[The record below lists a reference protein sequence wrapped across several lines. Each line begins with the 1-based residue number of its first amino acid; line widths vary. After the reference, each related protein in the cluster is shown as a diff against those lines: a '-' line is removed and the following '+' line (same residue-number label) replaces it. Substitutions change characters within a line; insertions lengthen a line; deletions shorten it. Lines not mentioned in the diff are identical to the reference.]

1 VLFGLTRGG
10 VITDMM
16 QTPTVMT
23 GPEPTPPP
31 QDETYTDALL
41 SDETTMELVVR
52 AREGD
57 RMAVEALLQRCLPSL
72 TRWAHGRLPAS
83 ARGALDTGDLVQE
96 AALHALRRLDVFEP
110 RHVGAMQAYLRLS
123 VINRIRD
130 EVRRVTRHP
139 APVELPPDHP
149 ADATSPLEFA
159 IQAESYERYRQAL
172 AAMNARHR
180 EIVVAR
186 VELQW
191 SLAEIAQ
198 RFGMRTADAARMAV
212 SRALKRLSAHMAGKE
227 S

>member
-1 VLFGLTRGG
+1 
-10 VITDMM
+10 MM
-16 QTPTVMT
+16 HTESVMT
-23 GPEPTPPP
+23 GPEPTQPPR
-31 QDETYTDALL
+31 DERYPDALL

-72 TRWAHGRLPAS
+72 TRWAHGRLPPS
-83 ARGALDTGDLVQE
+83 ARGSLDTGDLVQE

-110 RHVGAMQAYLRLS
+110 RHVGAMQAYLRQS

-139 APVELPPDHP
+139 APVELPPDHA
-149 ADATSPLEFA
+149 ADATSPLEAA
-159 IQAESYERYRQAL
+159 IEAESYERYRQAL
-172 AAMNARHR
+172 SAMNPRHR

-186 VELQW
+186 VEMQW

-212 SRALKRLSAHMAGKE
+212 SRALKRLSSEMAPRE

>member
-1 VLFGLTRGG
+1 MIATRTM
-10 VITDMM
+10 TDVD
-16 QTPTVMT
+16 QPFS
-23 GPEPTPPP
+23 GS
-31 QDETYTDALL
+31 DSLL
-41 SDETTMELVVR
+41 SDEPTIELVLK
-52 AREGD
+52 ARNGD
-57 RMAVEALLQRCLPSL
+57 RTAVEALLQRCLPSL

-83 ARGALDTGDLVQE
+83 VRGALDTGDLVQE

-110 RHVGAMQAYLRLS
+110 RHVGAMQAYLRQS

-149 ADATSPLEFA
+149 ADATSPLESA
-159 IQAESYERYRQAL
+159 IEAESYERYRAAL
-172 AAMNARHR
+172 STMTSRHR

-191 SLAEIAQ
+191 SLAEIAE

-212 SRALKRLSAHMAGKE
+212 SRALKRLSAQMAGKE

>member
-1 VLFGLTRGG
+1 M
-10 VITDMM
+10 I
-16 QTPTVMT
+16 QTPSVMT
-23 GPEPTPPP
+23 GPERTQPP
-31 QDETYTDALL
+31 QREAYTDALL
-41 SDETTMELVVR
+41 SDETTLELVVR

-72 TRWAHGRLPAS
+72 TRWAHGRLPAA
-83 ARGALDTGDLVQE
+83 ARGSLDTGDLVQE

-110 RHVGAMQAYLRLS
+110 RHVGAMQAYLRQS

-139 APVELPPDHP
+139 APVELPPDHA
-149 ADATSPLEFA
+149 ADATSPLEAA
-159 IQAESYERYRQAL
+159 IAAESYERYRQAL
-172 AAMNARHR
+172 SAMNPRAR

-186 VELQW
+186 VELGW

-212 SRALKRLSAHMAGKE
+212 GRALKRLSSEMSPGE